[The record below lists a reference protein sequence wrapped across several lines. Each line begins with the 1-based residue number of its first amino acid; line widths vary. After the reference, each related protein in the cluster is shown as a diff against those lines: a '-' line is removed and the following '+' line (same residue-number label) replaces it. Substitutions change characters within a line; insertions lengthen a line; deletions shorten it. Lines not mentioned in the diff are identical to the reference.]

1 MKQKG
6 HQKNSESARSINE
19 MGGGIEE
26 NAVGGHSRSTQ
37 LAQVMKDLMEIFLGL
52 NQDKG
57 SEAYFNPQ
65 LPAILMKISQT
76 SEQNNLVILSSLAQ
90 NLL

>member
-19 MGGGIEE
+19 MGGALED
-26 NAVGGHSRSTQ
+26 NPVGGHSRSTQ

-57 SEAYFNPQ
+57 NEGYFNP
-65 LPAILMKISQT
+65 
-76 SEQNNLVILSSLAQ
+76 
-90 NLL
+90 

>member
-1 MKQKG
+1 MKHKG

-19 MGGGIEE
+19 MGGMAEE

-52 NQDKG
+52 SQD
-57 SEAYFNPQ
+57 
-65 LPAILMKISQT
+65 
-76 SEQNNLVILSSLAQ
+76 
-90 NLL
+90 